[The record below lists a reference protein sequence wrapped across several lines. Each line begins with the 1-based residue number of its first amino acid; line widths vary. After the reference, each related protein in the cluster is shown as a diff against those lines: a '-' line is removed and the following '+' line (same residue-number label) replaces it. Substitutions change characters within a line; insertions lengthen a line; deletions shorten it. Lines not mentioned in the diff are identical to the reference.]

1 MQIDKCPID
10 YVSYTNRDPTWIRP
24 ELIAE
29 IKFSDWTEEKIMK
42 APIFLRFREDK
53 SPRDVYFIGKLHKT

>member
-10 YVSYTNRDPTWIRP
+10 YVSYTNRDPAWIRP

-29 IKFSDWTEEKIMK
+29 IKFSDWTEEKIMRL
-42 APIFLRFREDK
+42 PFFLDLEK
-53 SPRDVYFIGKLHKT
+53 INPPETVL